1 MMKYLGLFAYIS
13 QKTAMDLTASNLN
26 KFLFFKLPIAFIA
39 GVRVKNLTENLCVVS
54 VRHRWINQNP
64 FNSMYFAVQAMS
76 AELSTGALVM
86 LAIKNTGKK
95 YSMLVASNK
104 ASFTKKATGLITFT
118 CKNENAISEALL
130 TSQQSGEGVT
140 FWLQSVGTNEL
151 GEQVSVM
158 DFEWTVRIKK

>member
-1 MMKYLGLFAYIS
+1 
-13 QKTAMDLTASNLN
+13 MDLTARTLN
-26 KFLFFKLPIAFIA
+26 KFLFFKLPIAFLA
-39 GVRVKNLTENLCVVS
+39 GVRVKNLTESLCVVG

-86 LAIKNTGKK
+86 LAIQKSGAK

-104 ASFTKKATGLITFT
+104 ASFTKKATGLILFT
-118 CKNENAISEALL
+118 CSTDNQISEALQR
-130 TSQQSGEGVT
+130 SKQSGEGVT
-140 FWLQSVGTNEL
+140 FWLQSIGTNEL

-158 DFEWTVRIKK
+158 DFEWTIRVRK